1 MPGQAATEKWLTGG
15 GDKDTK
21 DSDEVNSE
29 VGGADVQSFPR
40 WSGKIEDYV
49 VLDDDWFEVRLI
61 RG

>member
-29 VGGADVQSFPR
+29 VGGGLMFKVSPDGQ
-40 WSGKIEDYV
+40 
-49 VLDDDWFEVRLI
+49 VRLKI
-61 RG
+61 T